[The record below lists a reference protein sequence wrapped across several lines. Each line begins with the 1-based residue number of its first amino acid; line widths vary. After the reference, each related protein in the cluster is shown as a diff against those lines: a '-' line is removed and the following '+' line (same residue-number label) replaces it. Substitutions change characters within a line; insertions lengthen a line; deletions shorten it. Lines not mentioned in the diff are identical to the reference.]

1 MSKKEENEPKIKIK
15 KIKAGPK
22 FKGPLWG
29 KMTGKKP
36 GTGFGRKGG
45 GKVMKKHT
53 GGRLG
58 RMGGAVLS
66 PAEMDRAGVMS
77 EARRRQAASRGLYAK
92 KGGKV
97 GKKKGGTV
105 NRKHG
110 SQIGTAFVAKQY
122 ARRKS

>member
-29 KMTGKKP
+29 KITGKKP

-58 RMGGAVLS
+58 RMGGAGLS
-66 PAEMDRAGVMS
+66 PAEMARAGTMS
-77 EARRRQAASRGLYAK
+77 EEDRLRYMK

-105 NRKHG
+105 NRKQG
-110 SQIGTAFVAKQY
+110 SQIGTAFVANQY
-122 ARRKS
+122 APRKR

>member
-1 MSKKEENEPKIKIK
+1 MSGKKKEPKIKVLK
-15 KIKAGPK
+15 PGPK
-22 FKGPLWG
+22 PPTVLWG
-29 KMTGKKP
+29 KRTGKKP

-58 RMGGAVLS
+58 RMGGAGLS

-77 EARRRQAASRGLYAK
+77 EKNRLRYMK
-92 KGGKV
+92 KGSKV

>member
-1 MSKKEENEPKIKIK
+1 MSGKKKEPKIKVK
-15 KIKAGPK
+15 KIKPGPK
-22 FKGPLWG
+22 LPKVFWG
-29 KMTGKKP
+29 KRTGYS
-36 GTGFGRKGG
+36 GGAFGRKGG

-58 RMGGAVLS
+58 RMGGAGLS

-105 NRKHG
+105 NRKQG

>member
-1 MSKKEENEPKIKIK
+1 MVEKIKIIPEKLPRK
-15 KIKAGPK
+15 KQKR
-22 FKGPLWG
+22 WG
-29 KMTGKKP
+29 KRFTGYPKGKGFGKKA
-36 GTGFGRKGG
+36 G

-58 RMGGAVLS
+58 RMGEAGLS

-77 EARRRQAASRGLYAK
+77 EKDRLRYMK
-92 KGGKV
+92 KGSKV

-110 SQIGTAFVAKQY
+110 SQVGTAFVANQY
-122 ARRKS
+122 APRKR